1 MILERFRI
9 RGGRPLRGEAEASGS
24 KNASLP
30 ILAAAILAGGV
41 SHARRVP
48 DLRDTNTILGL
59 LGEFGVKTREE
70 SPGRISLDATNITGG
85 VAPYE
90 LVQAMRAS
98 ILVLGPL
105 LARFGSA
112 RVSLP
117 GGCAIGA
124 RPIDQHLKGL
134 SAMGAE
140 IGIEQGYI
148 EARARKLTGARISFD
163 LTTVTGT
170 KNLMMAATLAKGVT
184 VLENAALEPEV
195 VALADL
201 LNRMGAR
208 VSGAGTP
215 VIEIEGVD
223 SLAGYDVAVPADR
236 IEVGTLMIAA
246 AITGGDL
253 RITNC
258 EPEQVHALALKLSEA
273 GLEVSEGADWIRVSG
288 DGSVR
293 PVNVKTA
300 PYPGF
305 PTDLQ
310 AQFMALMTL
319 AGGTCVLTETI
330 FENRFMHA
338 AELARMNA
346 RIHIDGRTA
355 HIEGVAHLA
364 GASVTATD
372 LRASASLVLA
382 GLAADGETIVRNVY
396 HIDRGYQRLE
406 ERLRELG
413 ADIRREVES

>member
-1 MILERFRI
+1 MEQFRI
-9 RGGRPLRGEAEASGS
+9 RGGRPLHGETEASGS

-30 ILAAAILAGGV
+30 ILAAAILADGV

-48 DLRDTNTILGL
+48 DLRDTNTILRL
-59 LGEFGVKTREE
+59 LGEFGVKTQEE
-70 SPGRISLDATNITGG
+70 SPGRISLDASNITGG

-105 LARFGSA
+105 LARFGLA

-124 RPIDQHLKGL
+124 RPVDQHLKGL
-134 SAMGAE
+134 SAMGAD
-140 IGIEQGYI
+140 IHIEQGYI
-148 EARARKLTGARISFD
+148 EAKARKLTGARISFD

-170 KNLMMAATLAKGVT
+170 KNLMMAASLAKGVT

-201 LNRMGAR
+201 LNQMGAQ

-215 VIEIEGVD
+215 VVEIEGVD
-223 SLAGYDVAVPADR
+223 SLTGYDVAVPADR

-258 EPEQVHALALKLSEA
+258 EPEQVHALAHKLSEA
-273 GLEVSEGADWIRVSG
+273 GLDVSEGADWVRVRG

-293 PVNVKTA
+293 PVNVKTV

-319 AGGTCVLTETI
+319 ARGNCVMTETI

-346 RIHIDGRTA
+346 RIHLDGRTA
-355 HIEGVAHLA
+355 HIEGVEHLA

-382 GLAADGETIVRNVY
+382 GLAASGETIVRNVY

-413 ADIRREVES
+413 ADIQREVES

>member
-1 MILERFRI
+1 MERFRI

-30 ILAAAILAGGV
+30 ILAAAILADGV

-48 DLRDTNTILGL
+48 ALRDTNTILGL

-105 LARFGSA
+105 VARFGSA

-140 IGIEQGYI
+140 IEIEQGYI

-170 KNLMMAATLAKGVT
+170 KNLMMAASLAEGVT

-201 LNRMGAR
+201 LNQMGAG

-253 RITNC
+253 RITDC

-273 GLEVSEGADWIRVSG
+273 GLEVSEGADWIRVRG

-319 AGGTCVLTETI
+319 AGGASVMTETI

-355 HIEGVAHLA
+355 HIDGVENLA

>member
-1 MILERFRI
+1 MERFRI
-9 RGGRPLRGEAEASGS
+9 RGGKPLRGETEASGS

-30 ILAAAILAGGV
+30 ILAAAILADGV

-48 DLRDTNTILGL
+48 ALRDTNTILGL

-124 RPIDQHLKGL
+124 RPVDQHLKGL

-140 IGIEQGYI
+140 IEIEQGYI

-163 LTTVTGT
+163 LKTVTGT
-170 KNLMMAATLAKGVT
+170 KNLMMAASLAEGVT

-253 RITNC
+253 RITDC

-273 GLEVSEGADWIRVSG
+273 GLEVSEGADWIRVRG

-355 HIEGVAHLA
+355 HIDGVAHLA

>member
-1 MILERFRI
+1 MERFRI
-9 RGGRPLRGEAEASGS
+9 RGGRPLRGETEASGS

-30 ILAAAILAGGV
+30 IMAAAILADGV
-41 SHARRVP
+41 SRARRVP

-59 LGEFGVKTREE
+59 LGEFGVKSREE

-140 IGIEQGYI
+140 VRIEQGYI

-170 KNLMMAATLAKGVT
+170 KNLMMAASLAEGVT

-195 VALADL
+195 VTLADL

-208 VSGAGTP
+208 VNGAGTP

-273 GLEVSEGADWIRVSG
+273 GLEVSEGADWIRVRG

-346 RIHIDGRTA
+346 RIQIDGRTA

-406 ERLRELG
+406 ERLRALG

>member
-1 MILERFRI
+1 MEQFRI
-9 RGGRPLRGEAEASGS
+9 RGGRPLHGETESSGS

-30 ILAAAILAGGV
+30 ILAAALLADGV
-41 SHARRVP
+41 SRARRVP
-48 DLRDTNTILGL
+48 DLSDTNTILRL
-59 LGEFGVKTREE
+59 LAEFGVEARREP
-70 SPGRISLDATNITGG
+70 SGRARLDASNVTGG

-90 LVQAMRAS
+90 LVQPMRAS

-105 LARFGSA
+105 LARFGRA

-134 SAMGAE
+134 RAMGAE
-140 IGIEQGYI
+140 IGIERGYI
-148 EARARKLTGARISFD
+148 QAGARKLRGARVAFD

-170 KNLMMAATLAKGVT
+170 KNLMMAAALAKGST

-195 VALADL
+195 SALADL
-201 LNRMGAR
+201 LNGMGAR

-223 SLAGYDVAVPADR
+223 SLKGYDAAVPSDR

-253 RITNC
+253 KITNC
-258 EPEQVHALALKLSEA
+258 EPEQVRALSRRLIEA
-273 GLEVSEGADWIRVSG
+273 GVEVSEGENWVRARG
-288 DGSVR
+288 DGAVSPVSVR
-293 PVNVKTA
+293 TA

-319 AGGTCVLTETI
+319 ARGSCVITETI

-338 AELARMNA
+338 AELSRMNA
-346 RIHIDGRTA
+346 RIHLDGRTA
-355 HIEGVAHLA
+355 RIEGTPRLT
-364 GASVTATD
+364 GASVMATD

-382 GLAADGETIVRNVY
+382 GLAARGETVVRSAH

-406 ERLRELG
+406 EKLRSLG
-413 ADIRREVES
+413 ADIEREVEPR

>member
-1 MILERFRI
+1 MERFRI
-9 RGGRPLRGEAEASGS
+9 RGGRPLRGEAGASGS

-30 ILAAAILAGGV
+30 ILAAAILADGV

-140 IGIEQGYI
+140 IEIEQGYI

-170 KNLMMAATLAKGVT
+170 KNLMMAASLAEGGT

-201 LNRMGAR
+201 LNQMGAK

-253 RITNC
+253 RIRDC

-273 GLEVSEGADWIRVSG
+273 GLEVSEGADWIRVQG

-319 AGGTCVLTETI
+319 AGGASVMTETI

-355 HIEGVAHLA
+355 HIDGVAHLA

>member
-1 MILERFRI
+1 MERFRI

-30 ILAAAILAGGV
+30 ILAAAILADGV

-48 DLRDTNTILGL
+48 DLRDTNTILAL
-59 LGEFGVKTREE
+59 LGEFGVETREE
-70 SPGRISLDATNITGG
+70 SPGSISLDATNITGG

-90 LVQAMRAS
+90 LVQTMRAS
-98 ILVLGPL
+98 IMVLGPL

-134 SAMGAE
+134 RAMGAE
-140 IGIEQGYI
+140 IEIEQGYI
-148 EARARKLTGARISFD
+148 EARARRLTGARISFD

-170 KNLMMAATLAKGVT
+170 KNLMMAASLAKGVT

-195 VALADL
+195 VAVADL
-201 LNRMGAR
+201 LNQMGAK
-208 VSGAGTP
+208 VSDAGTP

-223 SLAGYDVAVPADR
+223 SLAGYDAAVPADR

-253 RITNC
+253 RITDC

-273 GLEVSEGADWIRVSG
+273 GLEVSEGADWIHVRG

-382 GLAADGETIVRNVY
+382 GLAASGETIVRNVY

>member
-1 MILERFRI
+1 MERFRI

>member
-1 MILERFRI
+1 MERFRI
-9 RGGRPLRGEAEASGS
+9 RGGRPLRGEAGASGS

-30 ILAAAILAGGV
+30 ILAAAILADGV

-48 DLRDTNTILGL
+48 ALRDTNTILGL
-59 LGEFGVKTREE
+59 LGEFGVKSREE
-70 SPGRISLDATNITGG
+70 SPGRISLDATNIIGG

-105 LARFGSA
+105 LARYGSA

-140 IGIEQGYI
+140 IEIEQGYI

-170 KNLMMAATLAKGVT
+170 KNLMMAASLAEGVT

-201 LNRMGAR
+201 LNQMGAR

-253 RITNC
+253 RITDC

-273 GLEVSEGADWIRVSG
+273 GLEVSEGADWIRVRG

-355 HIEGVAHLA
+355 HIDGVENLA

>member
-1 MILERFRI
+1 MERFRI

-30 ILAAAILAGGV
+30 ILAAAILADGV

-48 DLRDTNTILGL
+48 DLRDTNTILAL
-59 LGEFGVKTREE
+59 LGEFGVETREE
-70 SPGRISLDATNITGG
+70 SPGSISLDATNITGG

-98 ILVLGPL
+98 IMVLGPL

-134 SAMGAE
+134 RAMGAE
-140 IGIEQGYI
+140 IEIEQGYI

-170 KNLMMAATLAKGVT
+170 KNLMMAASLAKGVT

-195 VALADL
+195 VAVADL
-201 LNRMGAR
+201 LNQMGAK

-223 SLAGYDVAVPADR
+223 SLAGYDAAVPADR

-253 RITNC
+253 RITDC

-273 GLEVSEGADWIRVSG
+273 GLEVSEGADWIHVRG

-382 GLAADGETIVRNVY
+382 GLAASGETIVRNVY

>member
-1 MILERFRI
+1 MERFRI
-9 RGGRPLRGEAEASGS
+9 RGGRPLRGETEASGS

-41 SHARRVP
+41 SCARRVP

-59 LGEFGVKTREE
+59 LGEFGVETREE

-140 IGIEQGYI
+140 IQIEQGYI

-170 KNLMMAATLAKGVT
+170 KNLMMAASLAKGVT

-215 VIEIEGVD
+215 VVEIEGVD
-223 SLAGYDVAVPADR
+223 SLAGYDAAVPADR

-253 RITNC
+253 KITSC

-288 DGSVR
+288 DGSVQ

-406 ERLRELG
+406 ERLRALG

>member
-1 MILERFRI
+1 MERFRI
-9 RGGRPLRGEAEASGS
+9 RGGKPLRGETEASGS

-30 ILAAAILAGGV
+30 ILAAAILADGV

-48 DLRDTNTILGL
+48 ALRDTNTILGL

-124 RPIDQHLKGL
+124 RPVDQHLKGL

-140 IGIEQGYI
+140 IEIEQGYI

-163 LTTVTGT
+163 LKTVTGT
-170 KNLMMAATLAKGVT
+170 KNLMMAASLAEGVT

-201 LNRMGAR
+201 LNRMGAN

-215 VIEIEGVD
+215 VIEIDGVD

-253 RITNC
+253 RITDC

-273 GLEVSEGADWIRVSG
+273 GLEVSEGADWIRVRG

-355 HIEGVAHLA
+355 HIDGVAHLA

>member
-1 MILERFRI
+1 MERFRI
-9 RGGRPLRGEAEASGS
+9 RGGRPLRGETEASGS

-30 ILAAAILAGGV
+30 ILAAAILADGV

-148 EARARKLTGARISFD
+148 EAGARKLTGARISFD

-170 KNLMMAATLAKGVT
+170 KNLMMAASLAEGVT

-253 RITNC
+253 RITDC

-273 GLEVSEGADWIRVSG
+273 GLEVSEGADWIRVQG

-355 HIEGVAHLA
+355 HIDGVAHLA

-382 GLAADGETIVRNVY
+382 GLAADGETVVRNVY

>member
-1 MILERFRI
+1 MERFRI
-9 RGGRPLRGEAEASGS
+9 RGGRPLRGETEASGS

-30 ILAAAILAGGV
+30 ILAAAILADGV

-70 SPGRISLDATNITGG
+70 SPGRITLDATNITGG

-148 EARARKLTGARISFD
+148 EAGARKLTGARISFD

-170 KNLMMAATLAKGVT
+170 KNLMMAASLAEGVT

-201 LNRMGAR
+201 LNQMGAR

-253 RITNC
+253 RITDC

-273 GLEVSEGADWIRVSG
+273 GLEVSEGADWIRVQG

-355 HIEGVAHLA
+355 HIDGVAHLA

-382 GLAADGETIVRNVY
+382 GLAADGETVVRNVY

>member
-1 MILERFRI
+1 MEQFRI
-9 RGGRPLRGEAEASGS
+9 QGGSPLRGEAEASGS

-30 ILAAAILAGGV
+30 ILAAAILADGV

-48 DLRDTNTILGL
+48 NLRDTKTILKL
-59 LGEFGVKTREE
+59 LGEFGVDTREE
-70 SPGRISLDATNITGG
+70 SLGHISLDATNITGG

-124 RPIDQHLKGL
+124 RPVDQHLKGL

-140 IGIEQGYI
+140 IEIEQGYI
-148 EARARKLTGARISFD
+148 EAKARKLAGAHISFD

-170 KNLMMAATLAKGVT
+170 KNLMMAATLAKGTT

-195 VALADL
+195 VTLADL
-201 LNRMGAR
+201 LNRMGAK

-215 VIEIEGVD
+215 VIEIEGVE
-223 SLAGYDVAVPADR
+223 SLSGYDVAVPADR

-253 RITNC
+253 EITNC
-258 EPEQVHALALKLSEA
+258 EPEQVHALALKLIEA
-273 GLEVSEGADWIRVSG
+273 GLDISEGEDWIRVQSN
-288 DGSVR
+288 GSVR

-319 AGGTCVLTETI
+319 AEGTSVITETI

-355 HIEGVAHLA
+355 HVEGVEHLA
-364 GASVTATD
+364 GVSVTATD

-382 GLAADGETIVRNVY
+382 GLAASGETIIRNAY
-396 HIDRGYQRLE
+396 HIDRGYQRFE
-406 ERLRELG
+406 ERLRVLG
-413 ADIRREVES
+413 AGIRREVES

>member
-1 MILERFRI
+1 MERFRI

-30 ILAAAILAGGV
+30 ILAAAILADGV

-48 DLRDTNTILGL
+48 DLRDTNTILAL
-59 LGEFGVKTREE
+59 LGEFGVETREE
-70 SPGRISLDATNITGG
+70 SPGSISLDATNITGG

-98 ILVLGPL
+98 IMVLGPL

-134 SAMGAE
+134 RAMGAE
-140 IGIEQGYI
+140 IEIEQGYI
-148 EARARKLTGARISFD
+148 EARARRLTGARISFD

-170 KNLMMAATLAKGVT
+170 KNLMMAASLAKGVT

-195 VALADL
+195 VAVADL
-201 LNRMGAR
+201 LNQMGAK

-223 SLAGYDVAVPADR
+223 SLAGYDAAVPADR

-253 RITNC
+253 RITDC

-273 GLEVSEGADWIRVSG
+273 GLEVSEGADWIHVRG

-382 GLAADGETIVRNVY
+382 GLAASGETIVRNVY

>member
-1 MILERFRI
+1 MERFRI
-9 RGGRPLRGEAEASGS
+9 RGGRPLRGETEASGS

-30 ILAAAILAGGV
+30 ILAAAILADGV
-41 SHARRVP
+41 SRARRVP

-59 LGEFGVKTREE
+59 LGEFGVKSREE

-140 IGIEQGYI
+140 VRIEQGYI

-170 KNLMMAATLAKGVT
+170 KNLMMAASLAEGVT

-195 VALADL
+195 VTLADL

-208 VSGAGTP
+208 VNGAGTP

-273 GLEVSEGADWIRVSG
+273 GLEVSEGADWIRVRG

-346 RIHIDGRTA
+346 RIQIDGRTA

-406 ERLRELG
+406 ERLRALG

>member
-1 MILERFRI
+1 MERFRI

-30 ILAAAILAGGV
+30 ILAAAILADGV

-48 DLRDTNTILGL
+48 DLRDTNTILAL
-59 LGEFGVKTREE
+59 LGEFGVETREE
-70 SPGRISLDATNITGG
+70 SPGSISLDATNITGG

-98 ILVLGPL
+98 IMVLGPL

-134 SAMGAE
+134 RAMGAE
-140 IGIEQGYI
+140 IEIEQGYI
-148 EARARKLTGARISFD
+148 EARARRLTGARISFD

-170 KNLMMAATLAKGVT
+170 KNLMMAASLAKGVT

-195 VALADL
+195 VAVADL
-201 LNRMGAR
+201 LNQMGAK

-223 SLAGYDVAVPADR
+223 SLAGYDAAVPADR
-236 IEVGTLMIAA
+236 IEVGTLMIAS

-253 RITNC
+253 RITDC

-273 GLEVSEGADWIRVSG
+273 GLEVSEGADWIHVRG

-382 GLAADGETIVRNVY
+382 GLAASGETIVRNVY

>member
-1 MILERFRI
+1 MERFRI
-9 RGGRPLRGEAEASGS
+9 RGGRPLRGETEAAGS

-30 ILAAAILAGGV
+30 ILAAAILADGV

-59 LGEFGVKTREE
+59 LGEFGVKTRQE

-124 RPIDQHLKGL
+124 RPVDQHLKGL

-140 IGIEQGYI
+140 IEIEQGYI

-170 KNLMMAATLAKGVT
+170 KNLMMAASLAEGVT

-195 VALADL
+195 VTLADL

-273 GLEVSEGADWIRVSG
+273 GLDVSEGADWIRVRSE
-288 DGSVR
+288 GSVR

-319 AGGTCVLTETI
+319 AGGASVMTETI

-355 HIEGVAHLA
+355 HIDGVAHLA

>member
-1 MILERFRI
+1 MERFRI
-9 RGGRPLRGEAEASGS
+9 RGGRPLRGEAGASGS

-30 ILAAAILAGGV
+30 ILAAAILADGV

-140 IGIEQGYI
+140 IEIEQGYI

-170 KNLMMAATLAKGVT
+170 KNLMMAASLAEGGT

-201 LNRMGAR
+201 LNQMGAK

-253 RITNC
+253 RITDC

-273 GLEVSEGADWIRVSG
+273 GLEVSEGADWIRVQG

-319 AGGTCVLTETI
+319 AGGASVMTETI

-355 HIEGVAHLA
+355 HIDGVAHLA

>member
-1 MILERFRI
+1 MERFRI
-9 RGGRPLRGEAEASGS
+9 RGGKPLCGETEASGS

-30 ILAAAILAGGV
+30 ILAAAILADGV

-48 DLRDTNTILGL
+48 ALRDTNTILGL

-124 RPIDQHLKGL
+124 RPVDQHLKGL

-140 IGIEQGYI
+140 IEIEQGYI

-163 LTTVTGT
+163 LKTVTGT
-170 KNLMMAATLAKGVT
+170 KNLMMAASLAEGVT

-201 LNRMGAR
+201 LNRMGAN

-215 VIEIEGVD
+215 VIEIEGVE

-253 RITNC
+253 RITDC

-273 GLEVSEGADWIRVSG
+273 GLEVSEGADWIRVRG
-288 DGSVR
+288 DGSVQ

-319 AGGTCVLTETI
+319 ADGTCVLTETI

-355 HIEGVAHLA
+355 HIDGVAHLA

>member
-1 MILERFRI
+1 MERFHI

-30 ILAAAILAGGV
+30 ILAAAILADGV

-48 DLRDTNTILGL
+48 DLRDTNTILAL
-59 LGEFGVKTREE
+59 LGEFGVETREE
-70 SPGRISLDATNITGG
+70 SPGSISLDATNITGG

-98 ILVLGPL
+98 IMVLGPL

-134 SAMGAE
+134 RAMGAE
-140 IGIEQGYI
+140 IEIEQGYI
-148 EARARKLTGARISFD
+148 EARARRLTGARISFD

-170 KNLMMAATLAKGVT
+170 KNLMMAASLAKGVT

-195 VALADL
+195 VAVADL
-201 LNRMGAR
+201 LNQMGAK

-223 SLAGYDVAVPADR
+223 SLAGYDAAVPADR

-253 RITNC
+253 RITDC

-273 GLEVSEGADWIRVSG
+273 GLEVSEGADWIHVRG

-382 GLAADGETIVRNVY
+382 GLAASGETIVRNVY

>member
-1 MILERFRI
+1 MERFRI
-9 RGGRPLRGEAEASGS
+9 RGGRPLRGETEAAGS

-30 ILAAAILAGGV
+30 ILAAAILADGV

-59 LGEFGVKTREE
+59 LGEFGVKTRQE

-124 RPIDQHLKGL
+124 RPVDQHLKGL

-140 IGIEQGYI
+140 IEIEQGYI

-170 KNLMMAATLAKGVT
+170 KNLMMAASLAEGVT

-195 VALADL
+195 VTLADL

-273 GLEVSEGADWIRVSG
+273 GLEVSEGADWIRARSE
-288 DGSVR
+288 GSVR

-319 AGGTCVLTETI
+319 AGGASVMTETI

-355 HIEGVAHLA
+355 HIDGVAHLA

-382 GLAADGETIVRNVY
+382 GLAADGETVVRNVY

>member
-1 MILERFRI
+1 MERFRI
-9 RGGRPLRGEAEASGS
+9 WGGRPLRGEAEASGS

-253 RITNC
+253 KVTNC

-364 GASVTATD
+364 GASVTAPD

>member
-1 MILERFRI
+1 MERFRI
-9 RGGRPLRGEAEASGS
+9 RGGRPLRGEAGASGS

-30 ILAAAILAGGV
+30 ILAAAILADGV

-59 LGEFGVKTREE
+59 LGEFGVKSREE

-105 LARFGSA
+105 LARYGSA

-140 IGIEQGYI
+140 IEIEQGYI

-170 KNLMMAATLAKGVT
+170 KNLMMAASLAEGVT

-195 VALADL
+195 VALANL
-201 LNRMGAR
+201 LNQMGAG

-253 RITNC
+253 RITDC

-273 GLEVSEGADWIRVSG
+273 GLEVSEGADWIRVRG

-355 HIEGVAHLA
+355 HIDGVENLA

>member
-1 MILERFRI
+1 MERFRI
-9 RGGRPLRGEAEASGS
+9 RGGRPLRGETEASGS

-30 ILAAAILAGGV
+30 ILAAAILADGV
-41 SHARRVP
+41 SCARRVP

-140 IGIEQGYI
+140 VRIEQGYI

-170 KNLMMAATLAKGVT
+170 KNLMMAASLAEGVT

-208 VSGAGTP
+208 VNGAGTP

-273 GLEVSEGADWIRVSG
+273 GLEVSEGADWIRVRG

-346 RIHIDGRTA
+346 RIQIDGRTA

-406 ERLRELG
+406 ERLRALG

>member
-1 MILERFRI
+1 MERFRI
-9 RGGRPLRGEAEASGS
+9 RGGRPLRGETGASGS

-30 ILAAAILAGGV
+30 ILAAAILADGV

-70 SPGRISLDATNITGG
+70 SPGRITLDATNITGG

-140 IGIEQGYI
+140 IEIEQGYI

-170 KNLMMAATLAKGVT
+170 KNLMMAASLAEGVT

-201 LNRMGAR
+201 LNRMGAK

-253 RITNC
+253 RITDC

-273 GLEVSEGADWIRVSG
+273 GLEVSEGEDWIRVRG

-319 AGGTCVLTETI
+319 AGGASVMTETI

-382 GLAADGETIVRNVY
+382 GLAADGETVVRNVY

>member
-1 MILERFRI
+1 MERFRI

-41 SHARRVP
+41 SHAWRVP

-140 IGIEQGYI
+140 IQIEQGYI
-148 EARARKLTGARISFD
+148 EARSRKLTGARISFD

-215 VIEIEGVD
+215 VVEIEGVD
-223 SLAGYDVAVPADR
+223 SLAGYDAAVPADR

-253 RITNC
+253 RITDC

-273 GLEVSEGADWIRVSG
+273 GLEVSEGADWIRVRG

>member
-1 MILERFRI
+1 MDLFRI
-9 RGGRPLRGEAEASGS
+9 RGGRPLRGEVEASGS

-30 ILAAAILAGGV
+30 ILSASILADGV
-41 SHARRVP
+41 SRARRVP
-48 DLRDTNTILGL
+48 KLSDTHTILRL
-59 LGEFGVKTREE
+59 LEEFGVEVREE
-70 SPGRISLDATNITGG
+70 AKGEVVLDASNITGG

-90 LVQAMRAS
+90 LVQTMRAS
-98 ILVLGPL
+98 VLVLGPL
-105 LARFGSA
+105 LARFGLA

-134 SAMGAE
+134 RAMGAE
-140 IGIEQGYI
+140 VHIERGYI
-148 EARARKLTGARISFD
+148 EATARRLVGARISFD
-163 LTTVTGT
+163 ITTVTGT
-170 KNLMMAATLAKGVT
+170 KNLMMAATLAKGST

-201 LNRMGAR
+201 LNGMGAR
-208 VSGAGTP
+208 VRGAGTP
-215 VIEIEGVD
+215 VVEIEGVD
-223 SLAGYDVAVPADR
+223 SLAGYDAQAPADR

-253 RITNC
+253 RIAHC
-258 EPEQVHALALKLSEA
+258 APGQLRSLALRLGEA
-273 GLEVSEGADWIRVSG
+273 GVEVTEGPDWVRARSTGAILPVS
-288 DGSVR
+288 
-293 PVNVKTA
+293 VKTA

-319 AGGTCVLTETI
+319 ARGSCVMTETI

-338 AELARMNA
+338 AELSRMNA

-355 HIEGVAHLA
+355 HIEGVERLA

-382 GLAADGETIVRNVY
+382 GLAASGETIVRNVY

-406 ERLRELG
+406 EKLRGLG
-413 ADIRREVES
+413 ADIEREVES

>member
-1 MILERFRI
+1 
-9 RGGRPLRGEAEASGS
+9 
-24 KNASLP
+24 
-30 ILAAAILAGGV
+30 
-41 SHARRVP
+41 
-48 DLRDTNTILGL
+48 
-59 LGEFGVKTREE
+59 
-70 SPGRISLDATNITGG
+70 
-85 VAPYE
+85 
-90 LVQAMRAS
+90 
-98 ILVLGPL
+98 
-105 LARFGSA
+105 
-112 RVSLP
+112 
-117 GGCAIGA
+117 
-124 RPIDQHLKGL
+124 
-134 SAMGAE
+134 
-140 IGIEQGYI
+140 
-148 EARARKLTGARISFD
+148 
-163 LTTVTGT
+163 
-170 KNLMMAATLAKGVT
+170 MMAACLAKGVT

-195 VALADL
+195 VTLANL
-201 LNRMGAR
+201 LNQMGAR

-258 EPEQVHALALKLSEA
+258 EPEQVHALTHKLCEA
-273 GLEVSEGADWIRVSG
+273 GLEVSEGEDWIRVRG

-382 GLAADGETIVRNVY
+382 GLAAHGETIVRNVY

>member
-1 MILERFRI
+1 MERFRI
-9 RGGRPLRGEAEASGS
+9 RGGRPLRGETEASGS

-30 ILAAAILAGGV
+30 ILAAAILADGV
-41 SHARRVP
+41 SQARRVP

-59 LGEFGVKTREE
+59 LGEFGVKSREE

-140 IGIEQGYI
+140 VRIEQGYI

-170 KNLMMAATLAKGVT
+170 KNLMMAASLAEGVT

-195 VALADL
+195 VTLADL

-208 VSGAGTP
+208 VNGAGTP

-273 GLEVSEGADWIRVSG
+273 GLEVSEGADWIRVRG

-346 RIHIDGRTA
+346 RIQIDGRTA

-406 ERLRELG
+406 ERLRALG

>member
-1 MILERFRI
+1 MERFRI

-30 ILAAAILAGGV
+30 ILAAAILADGV

-48 DLRDTNTILGL
+48 ALRDTNTILGL

-105 LARFGSA
+105 LARYGSA

-140 IGIEQGYI
+140 IEIEQGYI

-170 KNLMMAATLAKGVT
+170 KNLMMAASLAEGVT

-195 VALADL
+195 VVLADL
-201 LNRMGAR
+201 LNQMGAG

-253 RITNC
+253 RITDC

-273 GLEVSEGADWIRVSG
+273 GLEVSEGADWIRVRG

-319 AGGTCVLTETI
+319 AGGASVMTETI

-355 HIEGVAHLA
+355 HIDGVAHLA

>member
-1 MILERFRI
+1 LERFRI

-30 ILAAAILAGGV
+30 ILAAAILADGV

-48 DLRDTNTILGL
+48 DLRDTNTILAL
-59 LGEFGVKTREE
+59 LGEFGVETREE
-70 SPGRISLDATNITGG
+70 SPGSISLDATNITGG

-98 ILVLGPL
+98 IMVLGPL

-134 SAMGAE
+134 RAMGAE
-140 IGIEQGYI
+140 IEIEQGYI

-170 KNLMMAATLAKGVT
+170 KNLMMAASLAKGVT

-195 VALADL
+195 VAVADL
-201 LNRMGAR
+201 LNQMGAK

-223 SLAGYDVAVPADR
+223 SLAGYDAAVPADR

-253 RITNC
+253 RITDC

-273 GLEVSEGADWIRVSG
+273 GLEVSEGADWIHVRG

-382 GLAADGETIVRNVY
+382 GLAASGETIVRNVY

>member
-1 MILERFRI
+1 MERFRI
-9 RGGRPLRGEAEASGS
+9 RGGRPLRGETGASGS

-30 ILAAAILAGGV
+30 ILAAAILADGV

-70 SPGRISLDATNITGG
+70 SPGCISLDATNITGG

-148 EARARKLTGARISFD
+148 EAGARKLTGARISFD

-170 KNLMMAATLAKGVT
+170 KNLMMAASLAEGVT

-201 LNRMGAR
+201 LNRMGAK

-253 RITNC
+253 RITDC

-273 GLEVSEGADWIRVSG
+273 GLEVSEGADWIRVRG

-319 AGGTCVLTETI
+319 AGGASVMTETI

-355 HIEGVAHLA
+355 HIDGVENLA

>member
-1 MILERFRI
+1 MERFRI
-9 RGGRPLRGEAEASGS
+9 RGGRPLRGETGASGS

-30 ILAAAILAGGV
+30 ILAAAILADGV

-124 RPIDQHLKGL
+124 RPVDQHLKGL

-140 IGIEQGYI
+140 IEIEQGYI

-170 KNLMMAATLAKGVT
+170 KNLMMAASLAKGAT

-201 LNRMGAR
+201 LNRMGAK

-253 RITNC
+253 RITDC

-273 GLEVSEGADWIRVSG
+273 GLEVSEGADWIRVQG

-319 AGGTCVLTETI
+319 AGGASVMTETI

-355 HIEGVAHLA
+355 HIDGVAHLA

-382 GLAADGETIVRNVY
+382 GLAADGETVVRNVY

>member
-1 MILERFRI
+1 MEQFRI
-9 RGGRPLRGEAEASGS
+9 RGGRPLRGETEASGS

-30 ILAAAILAGGV
+30 ILAAAILADGV

-70 SPGRISLDATNITGG
+70 SPGCISLDATNITGG

-140 IGIEQGYI
+140 INIEQGYI

-170 KNLMMAATLAKGVT
+170 KNLMMAATLAEGVT

-195 VALADL
+195 IALADL
-201 LNRMGAR
+201 LNRMGAK

-223 SLAGYDVAVPADR
+223 SLSGYDVAVPADR

-253 RITNC
+253 KITDC

-273 GLEVSEGADWIRVSG
+273 GLEVSEGAGWIRAQG

-319 AGGTCVLTETI
+319 ADGTCVLTETI

-382 GLAADGETIVRNVY
+382 GLAAEGETIVRNVY

>member
-1 MILERFRI
+1 MERFRI
-9 RGGRPLRGEAEASGS
+9 RGGRPLRGETGASGS

-30 ILAAAILAGGV
+30 ILAAAILADGV

-59 LGEFGVKTREE
+59 LGEFGVKSREE

-105 LARFGSA
+105 LARYGSA

-140 IGIEQGYI
+140 IEIEQGYI

-170 KNLMMAATLAKGVT
+170 KNLMMAASLAEGVT

-201 LNRMGAR
+201 LNQMGAG

-253 RITNC
+253 RVTDC

-273 GLEVSEGADWIRVSG
+273 GLEVSEGADWIRVRG

-319 AGGTCVLTETI
+319 AGGASVMTETI

-355 HIEGVAHLA
+355 HIDGVENLA

>member
-1 MILERFRI
+1 MEQFRI
-9 RGGRPLRGEAEASGS
+9 RGGRPLRGETEASGS

-30 ILAAAILAGGV
+30 ILAAAILADGV

-70 SPGRISLDATNITGG
+70 SPGCISLDATNITGG

-140 IGIEQGYI
+140 INIEQGYI

-170 KNLMMAATLAKGVT
+170 KNLMMAATLAEGVT

-195 VALADL
+195 IALADL
-201 LNRMGAR
+201 LNRMGAK

-223 SLAGYDVAVPADR
+223 SLSGYDVAVPADR

-253 RITNC
+253 KITDC

-273 GLEVSEGADWIRVSG
+273 GLEVSEGAGWIRAQG
-288 DGSVR
+288 EGSVR

-319 AGGTCVLTETI
+319 ADGTCVLTETI

-382 GLAADGETIVRNVY
+382 GLAAEGETIVRNVY